1 MTKTIASEELVDA
14 VRRVA
19 EGDAVFSP
27 RLAGFVLDAFSR
39 PDATVPATPP
49 QAEEPED
56 GGVNPDVLT
65 RREREVLRLLARGY
79 TPRNA
84 AVVGVFLHGAAG
96 DKAAEYFGR
105 EAMNSSDLIDFL
117 AEAWK
122 DAE

>member
-1 MTKTIASEELVDA
+1 MKK
-14 VRRVA
+14 
-19 EGDAVFSP
+19 
-27 RLAGFVLDAFSR
+27 RL
-39 PDATVPATPP
+39 
-49 QAEEPED
+49 
-56 GGVNPDVLT
+56 LT
-65 RREREVLRLLARGY
+65 GLLARGY
-79 TPRNA
+79 RPRNA